1 MMIENLKYFFKVMNV
16 PYQILHKK
24 KIVDKNNLYDEIY
37 RNNIS
42 SNIYKY
48 NKKYYK
54 LITKNINLNNVFYTV
69 KYFLDITDL
78 KGYIYELKK
87 ENERLKK
94 DIITGLAT
102 RSEIENYIARLT
114 TNAVVVMCDI
124 DNFKV
129 VNDTYGHSKG
139 DLVLKELGNIIKR
152 NISIDKDKNNFAGR
166 YGGEEFLIIFDTN
179 DVNFVK
185 KRIDILN
192 EQFNKLEIVSSL
204 SFSAG
209 ISIFNKEKHIK
220 KAIEEADFALY
231 RAKKTGKNKC
241 IIYTKDMEKQEQNI

>member
-1 MMIENLKYFFKVMNV
+1 MFHIKY
-16 PYQILHKK
+16 YIK

-102 RSEIENYIARLT
+102 ISEIENYIATLT

-152 NISIDKDKNNFAGR
+152 IFPSIKTKIILLEDMVVKN
-166 YGGEEFLIIFDTN
+166 
-179 DVNFVK
+179 
-185 KRIDILN
+185 
-192 EQFNKLEIVSSL
+192 S
-204 SFSAG
+204 
-209 ISIFNKEKHIK
+209 
-220 KAIEEADFALY
+220 
-231 RAKKTGKNKC
+231 
-241 IIYTKDMEKQEQNI
+241 